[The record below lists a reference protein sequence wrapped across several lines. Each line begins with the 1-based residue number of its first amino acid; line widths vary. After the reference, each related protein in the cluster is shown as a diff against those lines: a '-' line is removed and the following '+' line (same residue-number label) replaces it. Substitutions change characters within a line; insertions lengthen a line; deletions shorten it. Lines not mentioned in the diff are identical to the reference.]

1 MRHLGTIWAGYVP
14 AWKQPWTPSE
24 SIISVA
30 NTNWYKE
37 KPKLTGSLSN
47 MNSRG
52 FSHKQTKPW
61 CALLHSWS
69 HLLIFCFLFP
79 GLPVRNP
86 SVSPPTSLVIFLFW
100 SVDFYDPRFC
110 PEYFHSFLDSLIP
123 LNNLFI
129 PLSSINTSM
138 TSTSEIQA
146 KCSVRF
152 LSSVASCILKLST
165 SPVSLPYSI
174 FVPFLDNSIPSP
186 WDSRFMPLPFLILL
200 SHLPPP
206 NCS

>member
-52 FSHKQTKPW
+52 FIHKQTKPW

-152 LSSVASCILKLST
+152 FVFCGQLHPEAFHQSHLASTLCLCSLPRQLHPISLGLKVYAFVVSHSFISPST
-165 SPVSLPYSI
+165 SKL
-174 FVPFLDNSIPSP
+174 
-186 WDSRFMPLPFLILL
+186 
-200 SHLPPP
+200 
-206 NCS
+206 